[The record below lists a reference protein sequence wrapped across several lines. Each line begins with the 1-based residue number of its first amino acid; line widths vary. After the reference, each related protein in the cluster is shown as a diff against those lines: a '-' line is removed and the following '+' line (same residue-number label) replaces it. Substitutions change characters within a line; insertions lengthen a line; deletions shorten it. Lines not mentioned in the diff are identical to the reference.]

1 MIKRFERE
9 DGIGL
14 EYAQNNMFIVRFD
27 EAIEFPEWNVAKF
40 VYNRDGTFTISVMDY
55 VFIDTDD
62 GVKYSTESY
71 FTEKMKN
78 KGLYTIKVDHLY
90 KDDKVMYK
98 DENTENQYVAEFKDS
113 YPEMM
118 FETHMDVILLSSD
131 KFKIGDEIKI
141 K

>member
-1 MIKRFERE
+1 MIEKEE
-9 DGIGL
+9 EKIL
-14 EYAQNNMFIVRFD
+14 EYAQNNRFTVCFD
-27 EAIEFPEWNVAKF
+27 ESIEFPEWEVAKF

-90 KDDKVMYK
+90 KDGKVMYTEEFTNCQIRQVLPDNLDYGDSERVHK
-98 DENTENQYVAEFKDS
+98 INVIFAYDEK
-113 YPEMM
+113 
-118 FETHMDVILLSSD
+118 
-131 KFKIGDEIKI
+131 KINF
-141 K
+141 